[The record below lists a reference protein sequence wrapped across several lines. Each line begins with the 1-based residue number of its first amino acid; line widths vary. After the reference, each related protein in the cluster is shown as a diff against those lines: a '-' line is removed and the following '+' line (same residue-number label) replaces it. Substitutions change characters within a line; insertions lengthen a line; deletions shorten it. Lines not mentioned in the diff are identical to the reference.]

1 MGTPHYIRHIVK
13 SLTTDGS
20 GDASE
25 DLVVAGVIR
34 KIFIDLGTLT
44 TPNVTIID
52 KDTGETILG
61 VTGVA
66 ADTPYQVKILAK
78 GTNGSNLTGDH
89 NIYTLPCAT
98 TVTITIASGGNITTG
113 EVEFYLD

>member
-1 MGTPHYIRHIVK
+1 MGTPHYIRHIKK
-13 SLTTDGS
+13 SLTTDAS
-20 GDASE
+20 ENASE
-25 DLVVAGVIR
+25 DLVIAGIIR
-34 KIFIDLGTLT
+34 KIFIDLGTLE
-44 TPNVTIID
+44 TPNITITD

-98 TVTITIASGGNITTG
+98 TVTITIASGGVTKTG

>member
-78 GTNGSNLTGDH
+78 GTDGANLSA
-89 NIYTLPCAT
+89 IYTLPCAT
-98 TVTITIASGGNITTG
+98 TVTITIASGGVTKTG

>member
-1 MGTPHYIRHIVK
+1 MGTPHYIRHIKK

-20 GDASE
+20 GNASG
-25 DLVVAGVIR
+25 DLVIAGVIR
-34 KIFIDLGTLT
+34 KIFVDLGTLE
-44 TPNVTIID
+44 TPNVTITD

-66 ADTPYQVKILAK
+66 ADTKYYPKVVCQ
-78 GTNGSNLTGDH
+78 GTDGSDLTGDN
-89 NIYTLPCAT
+89 NIYALPCAT
-98 TVTITIASGGNITTG
+98 TVTITIASGGDTKTG